1 MVVTPMRTLIKSLQR
16 PLLSAAM
23 TVAVA
28 GMAAAQPATPA
39 SSPSTSVADIFVQ
52 AGHSSPVTM
61 TRFSPDSQRIA
72 TCDSGGA
79 VIGWDA
85 LSGRQYREVH
95 GHTGM
100 CLGLAFTPDGQNVLS
115 SGGYITENEVVMT
128 RWADGAVLQTWTG
141 YKGQVVDLIATP
153 DNQGVWALGDHN
165 VLMRWALGA
174 AAPVRSVPLL
184 LPGEAASQVD
194 SATMVMPRDQ
204 SMAFVGRKDGK
215 VLLIDLS
222 GSAAPALLAS
232 YPEPVFALA
241 LSPDGSQLAVSLGS
255 IQGATNKDVFLL
267 DAKTGKELRR
277 FSGHSG
283 PVVGLAF
290 SPDGSLLASAG
301 QLDLNA
307 LINGS
312 SIRALEGNESV
323 RLWRVSDGSLLA
335 DMRNQRNRN
344 GTPFLRG
351 SLAFAAPP
359 AAEPQ
364 AGVRLSLA
372 AWDEAGRVYALD
384 DAKGLRLVHT
394 LASRGLAPRQ
404 LKVSETA
411 GRMLVSD
418 GRPRV
423 ALPEVQI
430 MPADIRREFG
440 TDADWTPGR
449 EKRINELYG
458 TRGLLSS
465 VQGASMWDLSTGR
478 MERVVNWQRA
488 PVTDMGVDAQ
498 GRFTSVAPL
507 FPGTIL
513 LAPVQT
519 NLVRE
524 ATMDAQGQVSLRH
537 FIYEPWR
544 GQPGEIFTAI
554 PSPTAAGAPAAQPAT
569 PEPGN
574 YMAELVV
581 QSPSQQ
587 WTAVAGKMTQS
598 REAVAKNGPMP
609 RLFIQQRV
617 AGGTQVNRY
626 DIIPPGVVRAMAVSA
641 NDATLW
647 VAGTKSGLP
656 FNAEHD
662 GYLMAIDLATGAVA
676 RSWMLAH
683 SVTVDKL
690 VAHPGG
696 DLAVTDGTVALNVWD
711 KRQAERKYRI
721 QPTQGERNVRG
732 LALSADG
739 RSLVTSELG
748 GVMTLWDW
756 PADAPPK
763 EKWARLLAKPSPEVL
778 SFTAKDQR
786 IAAGAADGS
795 VRMLSG
801 KDGEEIARM
810 IRFDT
815 GEWITI
821 TPEGYFVAST
831 EGDRWVNVRMNGS
844 VYGIDQ
850 FYDVFYRPDL
860 VQRKLAGEDIRP
872 FIRVTLQDALRD
884 PPPSVSVKLPPG
896 AVPTAGQKYRV
907 SLEALAQG
915 GGVGEVRVMH
925 NGKLVEVFNRAV
937 VVSGLARG
945 PSGPPSPA
953 TGVRAVTAE
962 QAEKALSR
970 GLVGITKAEQD
981 AIQARPLIKQVAGDV
996 EVELA
1001 AGENEFSVI
1010 GFNGPGNLNARPVS
1024 QAVMAAGAAPAPRV
1038 FVLAVGVDRFVNA
1051 NMAPTLQFAVKDA
1064 TDFASAIREKLG
1076 GQYRGAPVVVKTLA
1090 NEEATHAGLDAA
1102 LAQLQKEVRTNDLL
1116 VWFVASHGTLDNNER
1131 YGIVMHDWDGQD
1143 LESSLFSTASILE
1156 ASRRI
1161 KAFNQ
1166 LLILDTCHAGGVSK
1180 LVSGLYD
1187 ARLSVLARNMGLHV
1201 FASASATEEAM
1212 DGYDGNG
1219 LFTHNL
1225 LLGLK
1230 TAAADANADKAVTV
1244 NELGEYARSE
1254 TMRVARLLRKR
1265 QEPLL
1270 MNFGKDVTVYELH

>member
-1 MVVTPMRTLIKSLQR
+1 
-16 PLLSAAM
+16 
-23 TVAVA
+23 
-28 GMAAAQPATPA
+28 
-39 SSPSTSVADIFVQ
+39 
-52 AGHSSPVTM
+52 
-61 TRFSPDSQRIA
+61 
-72 TCDSGGA
+72 
-79 VIGWDA
+79 
-85 LSGRQYREVH
+85 
-95 GHTGM
+95 
-100 CLGLAFTPDGQNVLS
+100 
-115 SGGYITENEVVMT
+115 
-128 RWADGAVLQTWTG
+128 
-141 YKGQVVDLIATP
+141 
-153 DNQGVWALGDHN
+153 
-165 VLMRWALGA
+165 
-174 AAPVRSVPLL
+174 
-184 LPGEAASQVD
+184 
-194 SATMVMPRDQ
+194 
-204 SMAFVGRKDGK
+204 MAFVGRKDGK
-215 VLLIDLS
+215 LLAIDLA
-222 GSAAPALLAS
+222 GGAAPVLLAS
-232 YPEPVFALA
+232 YPEAVFALA
-241 LSPDGSQLAVSLGS
+241 LSPDGAQLAVSLGTM
-255 IQGATNKDVFLL
+255 QGAASKDVFLL
-267 DAKTGKELRR
+267 DARTGKELRR
-277 FSGHSG
+277 FTGHSG

-290 SPDGSLLASAG
+290 SPDGRMLASAG
-301 QLDLNA
+301 QLDMQALLN
-307 LINGS
+307 GTGM
-312 SIRALEGNESV
+312 RAIEGNESL
-323 RLWRVSDGSLLA
+323 RLWRLADGSLLA

-344 GTPFLRG
+344 GLPFLRG

-364 AGVRLSLA
+364 AGARVAMA

-384 DAKGLRLVHT
+384 EARGLRLVHT

-404 LKVSETA
+404 LKVSESA

-430 MPADIRREFG
+430 MASDIRREFG
-440 TDADWTPGR
+440 TDADWTPAR
-449 EKRINELYG
+449 EKRIGELYG
-458 TRGLLSS
+458 KSGLLSS

-513 LAPVQT
+513 IAPVQT

-537 FIYEPWR
+537 FIYEPWL
-544 GQPGEIFTAI
+544 GQPGDIFTAI
-554 PSPTAAGAPAAQPAT
+554 PTSAPVASAGGPA
-569 PEPGN
+569 N
-574 YMAELVV
+574 YVAEIVV

-587 WTAVAGKMTQS
+587 WTAVAGKATQS
-598 REAVAKNGPMP
+598 SEAVAKNGPMP
-609 RLFIQQRV
+609 RLFIQQRI
-617 AGGTQVNRY
+617 AGGKQLNHH

-647 VAGTKSGLP
+647 VAGTRSGLP

-662 GYLMAIDLATGAVA
+662 GYLMAIDLATGSVA
-676 RSWMLAH
+676 RSWALAH

-690 VAHPGG
+690 VAHPDGNM
-696 DLAVTDGTVALNVWD
+696 AITDGTVALNVWD
-711 KRQAERKYRI
+711 KHEAERKYRI
-721 QPTQGERNVRG
+721 QPSRGERNVRG

-739 RSLVTSELG
+739 RSVVTTELT

-756 PADAPPK
+756 PPDAAPK
-763 EKWARLLAKPSPEVL
+763 EKWARPLAKPSPEVL
-778 SFTAKDQR
+778 SFTARDQR

-795 VRMLSG
+795 VRLLAG
-801 KDGEEIARM
+801 KDGDEIARM

-860 VQRKLAGEDIRP
+860 VQRKLAGEDIKP

-896 AVPTAGQKYRV
+896 AAPSAGQTYRV

-925 NGKLVEVFNRAV
+925 NGKLVEVLNRAV
-937 VVSGLARG
+937 VVSGLARAPTG
-945 PSGPPSPA
+945 PA
-953 TGVRAVTAE
+953 VQAIGVQPVSAE
-962 QAEKALSR
+962 QAEKTLSR
-970 GLVGITKAEQD
+970 GLVGITRAEQD
-981 AIQARPLIKQVAGDV
+981 AILARPLIKQVAGVV

-1010 GFNGPGNLNARPVS
+1010 GFNGPGNLNARPVTQS
-1024 QAVMAAGAAPAPRV
+1024 VMASGSAPAPRV
-1038 FVLAVGVDRFVNA
+1038 FVLAVGVDRFMNA
-1051 NMAPTLQFAVKDA
+1051 TMAPTLQFAVKDS
-1064 TDFASAIREKLG
+1064 TDFARAMREKLG
-1076 GQYRGAPVVVKTLA
+1076 GQYSGSPVVVKTLA
-1090 NEEATHAGLDAA
+1090 NEQATHAGLDEA
-1102 LAQLQKEVRTNDLL
+1102 LAQLQREVRTNDLL

-1131 YGIVMHDWDGQD
+1131 YGIVLHDWDGRD

-1166 LLILDTCHAGGVSK
+1166 LLILDTCHAGGVSQ

-1230 TAAADANADKAVTV
+1230 SGVADANADKVVTV
-1244 NELGEYARSE
+1244 NELGDYARAE

-1270 MNFGKDVTVYELH
+1270 MNFGKDVTVYELR